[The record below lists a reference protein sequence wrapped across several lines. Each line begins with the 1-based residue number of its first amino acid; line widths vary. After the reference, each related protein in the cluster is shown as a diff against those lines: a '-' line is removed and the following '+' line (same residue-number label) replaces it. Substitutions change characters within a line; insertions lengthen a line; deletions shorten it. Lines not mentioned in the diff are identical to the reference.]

1 MKRISSTYRHFLT
14 LVALLFT
21 SISYAQ
27 VGVTGINVQ
36 EPKALL
42 HVEPLDNVNPETGA
56 GILIPSVTQ
65 FSLVNPGAAQYGML
79 VFRSEATGSGF
90 EGFYYWDNPNTTW
103 EYIVTEKITELDLNK
118 SSAYGTAFET
128 NIVSGNTNYV
138 KVPFEVVESPKA
150 SYFIDANGDLNI
162 GQTGEYYISFTGGVN
177 KPNTGENI
185 AEGITTAVF
194 LNGTINANL
203 VSNTVFPAVLNN
215 SRSVTFAI
223 SSSVTLQAGDK
234 ISLRTRR
241 VSATQLGTLT
251 VNSPFTLIVS
261 YLD

>member
-1 MKRISSTYRHFLT
+1 MKNTSKIILAFT
-14 LVALLFT
+14 LVSFLIWTPVF
-21 SISYAQ
+21 SQ
-27 VGVTGINVQ
+27 VGLTGVNVL
-36 EPKALL
+36 EPKASL
-42 HVEPLDNVNPETGA
+42 HVEPLDNINPETGA
-56 GILIPSVTQ
+56 GILIPSVTR
-65 FSLVNPGAAQYGML
+65 FSTVNPGAAQYGML
-79 VFRSEATGSGF
+79 VFRSEVTGSGF

-128 NIVSGNTNYV
+128 DIVSGNTNYV

-162 GQTGEYYISFTGGVN
+162 GQTGDYYISFTGGVN
-177 KPNTGENI
+177 KPNTGQNF
-185 AEGITTAVF
+185 AEGISTAIFV
-194 LNGTINANL
+194 NGAINANL
-203 VSNTVFPAVLNN
+203 ISNTVFPSVLNN

-234 ISLRTRR
+234 ISLRTQRK
-241 VSATQLGTLT
+241 STTQSGTLT

-261 YLD
+261 YLE